1 MRVRVPVAVMSD
13 ANASNV
19 KSSQPKAYKHVNV
32 GQFAKRLSLLA
43 SNTAQSLY
51 TVVHL
56 HSSSKDSQVIENLAH
71 KSDALAAALSSLA
84 DDLIQD
90 AGNFKAQ
97 DVWSRE
103 HNKDLLHSL
112 VECEAIFKDADGAVD
127 WADKHFSASSG
138 AEGADWIDRWALG
151 CEHEQL
157 MTVNKCYDL
166 VMQTKMIARHT
177 ALTRGEHW

>member
-1 MRVRVPVAVMSD
+1 MRVRAPAAVMSD
-13 ANASNV
+13 ASASNV
-19 KSSQPKAYKHVNV
+19 KSSQSKAYKHVDV

-56 HSSSKDSQVIENLAH
+56 YSSPKDSQVIESVAY
-71 KSDALAAALSSLA
+71 KSYALAAALSSLA

-97 DVWSRE
+97 DVWSTK
-103 HNKDLLHSL
+103 HDKDLLHSL
-112 VECEAIFKDADGAVD
+112 VECEVIFKDADGAVD
-127 WADKHFSASSG
+127 WADKHFNASSG
-138 AEGADWIDRWALG
+138 AEGADWIDQWALG
-151 CEHEQL
+151 CEHEKL

-166 VMQTKMIARHT
+166 VMQTKMIARYT